1 MDRILNYLSSKAP
14 DLAAF
19 GIKILLSLAAFYI
32 GTKVIKWL
40 MSFFRKSM
48 EKVHVDTGVIQ
59 FISSILRIL
68 LYALLLFSI
77 ATQFGVTE
85 ASVAAL
91 IGSAGLTLGL
101 GLQGSLSNLAGGVLI
116 LIFKPFLVGDYII
129 EHGTNCE
136 GTVVKIE
143 MCYTT
148 LSTVDNK
155 RIVIPNGTLSNNSL
169 TNVTAKDRRRLE
181 MKVGISYESDMKKA
195 KSIMENLLKDEPD
208 ILSDEEMVVF
218 VDELGPSAVILGFR
232 AWVLTDR
239 YWPVKWRMNEEI
251 KEAFD
256 EAGIEI
262 PYQQLDVRMRSEA
275 AARD

>member
-1 MDRILNYLSSKAP
+1 MEKLLNYLLSKGP
-14 DLAAF
+14 DLVAF
-19 GIKILLSLAAFYI
+19 GVKILLSLVVFYI
-32 GTKVIKWL
+32 GTKVIKWIL
-40 MSFFRKSM
+40 NFFRESLERM
-48 EKVHVDTGVIQ
+48 HVDTGVAQ
-59 FISSILRIL
+59 FLGSILRIL
-68 LYALLLFSI
+68 LYAFLIFSI

-169 TNVTAKDRRRLE
+169 TNVTAKDRWRLE
-181 MKVGISYESDMKKA
+181 MKVGISYNADMKKA
-195 KSIMENLLKDEPD
+195 KSIMENLLKEEPD
-208 ILSDEEMVVF
+208 ILSDEELVVF
-218 VDELGPSAVILGFR
+218 VDELGASSVVLGFR
-232 AWVLTDR
+232 AWVLTEK

-262 PYQQLDVRMRSEA
+262 PYQQLDVRVKS
-275 AARD
+275 

>member
-1 MDRILNYLSSKAP
+1 MTWLIDAGARL
-14 DLAAF
+14 LAAAV
-19 GIKILLSLAAFYI
+19 LAFVGLRLIRAVRN
-32 GTKVIKWL
+32 GAG
-40 MSFFRKSM
+40 RSM
-48 EKVHVDTGVIQ
+48 ERAGME
-59 FISSILRIL
+59 ISLRKFLDAL

-181 MKVGISYESDMKKA
+181 MKVGISYESDMKK
-195 KSIMENLLKDEPD
+195 
-208 ILSDEEMVVF
+208 
-218 VDELGPSAVILGFR
+218 PSPLWKIF
-232 AWVLTDR
+232 
-239 YWPVKWRMNEEI
+239 
-251 KEAFD
+251 
-256 EAGIEI
+256 
-262 PYQQLDVRMRSEA
+262 
-275 AARD
+275 